1 MAERND
7 AIKHLKVENNFLKN
21 QLAENSVYLES
32 ELLIDL
38 HQKMK
43 SFESAIQ
50 SLKQQNDNYLETI
63 QNIENENF
71 KL

>member
-7 AIKHLKVENNFLKN
+7 VIKHLKVENNFLKN
-21 QLAENSVYLES
+21 QLAKNSVYLES